1 MQFKLVIFK
10 ELLVLFLRKFTVN
23 KAGEVSDLYKY
34 CLCCLWPL
42 QLVMDDYN
50 EVRINQLELAKIKW
64 QKGQLENYLN
74 AKFDPVNEE
83 IFIDETSFDYTYL
96 YDIDYFNSSPVQDYL
111 DNVVFFSTIGEE
123 SDQTK
128 TGIMLYGIDERIV
141 KRVIVNINLPS
152 LLYNDIDKYNE
163 IDTIINKLILLNID
177 YTIKEIV

>member
-42 QLVMDDYN
+42 QLVVNDYN

-96 YDIDYFNSSPVQDYL
+96 YDIDNF
-111 DNVVFFSTIGEE
+111 DNEE
-123 SDQTK
+123 ELVYAYDIDNEPTK
-128 TGIMLYGIDERIV
+128 GILLYGIDEKIV

-152 LLYNDIDKYNE
+152 VLYNNIDKYNE